1 MAYLNGIIKSI
12 QPAAGTV
19 TAFTG
24 AAPQNVDG
32 ATVSMVASRIETGS
46 MSANVYALAT
56 TNTLTITAKWQVS
69 DDGVTFR
76 DCKPSNGATNVALV
90 TGTGSAVT
98 DTVCLAAPDCVYGK
112 KYARV
117 RLVSGVGVGGGL
129 GVDEGSVSYNWRVI
143 DHAGK

>member
-1 MAYLNGIIKSI
+1 
-12 QPAAGTV
+12 
-19 TAFTG
+19 
-24 AAPQNVDG
+24 
-32 ATVSMVASRIETGS
+32 
-46 MSANVYALAT
+46 MSADVYALAT

-69 DDGVTFR
+69 NDGSTWR
-76 DCKPSNGATNVALV
+76 DCKPSNGAVNVALV
-90 TGTGSAVT
+90 TGTGAAVT

-129 GVDEGSVSYNWRVI
+129 GVDEGSVSYNWRQI

>member
-1 MAYLNGIIKSI
+1 MSHLNGLIKSVQKAI
-12 QPAAGTV
+12 AVAG
-19 TAFTG
+19 FTG
-24 AAPQNVDG
+24 AAPQ
-32 ATVSMVASRIETGS
+32 TVNGTGISMVAERVAIGS

-56 TNTLTITAKWQVS
+56 TNLLTITAKWQVS
-69 DDGVTFR
+69 DDGVTYR

-117 RLVSGVGVGGGL
+117 QLVSGVGSGGGAAS
-129 GVDEGSVSYNWRVI
+129 DEGSVSYNWRI
-143 DHAGK
+143 SEGS